1 MCTVDLNDRLNNSLL
16 YFLHSIQFFIQN
28 SSCFIRIDCFKVIA
42 LPLNIHHNRKCS
54 LCVTALFLR
63 NLVRTCNCKIS
74 SCPQTNVIRKCT
86 SCACHKVCNTLNTC
100 KLHVIS
106 GLFLLLISGFFCRCV
121 TCKQPLNHKLKEAVL
136 SR

>member
-28 SSCFIRIDCFKVIA
+28 SSCFIRIDRFKVIA
-42 LPLNIHHNRKCS
+42 LPLNIHHNRKSS

-63 NLVRTCNCKIS
+63 DLVRTCNCKIS
-74 SCPQTNVIRKCT
+74 SCPQTNVIWKCA
-86 SCACHKVCNTLNTC
+86 SCACHKVCNALNTC
-100 KLHVIS
+100 KLHVIP
-106 GLFLLLISGFFCRCV
+106 GFFLLVIIDLFFRRI
-121 TCKQPLNHKLKEAVL
+121 TCKQTLNHKLKEAVL

>member
-1 MCTVDLNDRLNNSLL
+1 MCTVDLNDRLYDSLL
-16 YFLHSIQFFIQN
+16 YFLHSIQLFIQN
-28 SSCFIRIDCFKVIA
+28 SSRFIRIDCFKVIT
-42 LPLNIHHNRKCS
+42 LPLNIHHDRKCS

-63 NLVRTCNCKIS
+63 NLMRTCNCKIS

-106 GLFLLLISGFFCRCV
+106 GLFLLVIIDLFFWRI
-121 TCKQPLNHKLKEAVL
+121 TCKQPLDHKLKEAVL

>member
-1 MCTVDLNDRLNNSLL
+1 MCTVDLNDRLDDSLL
-16 YFLHSIQFFIQN
+16 YFLHSIQLFIQN
-28 SSCFIRIDCFKVIA
+28 SSRFIRIDCFKVIT

-74 SCPQTNVIRKCT
+74 SCPQANVVWKCA
-86 SCACHKVCNTLNTC
+86 SCACHKVSNALNTC

-106 GLFLLLISGFFCRCV
+106 DLFLLFVSCFFSRCV
-121 TCKQPLNHKLKEAVL
+121 TCKQSFDHKLKEAVL